1 MAGVMAPRIRLALMA
16 VASMVLLAALA
27 VVLFVR
33 PNDGAADQQGFAGA
47 IRPPIP
53 PQAWSLTDQD
63 GRSVRVGAPSSGPSI
78 VTFLYTH
85 CQDSCPVTASTIRG
99 ALDQLGHDVPVYAVS
114 VDPANDT
121 PQSARVF
128 MSQNHVT
135 GRMHFLLSPGATL
148 QHIWTQFGIRPQ
160 ERDSEHTAYVVLL
173 DRTGRQRIGFPFD
186 KLTPEGLAH
195 DLRRLEQSDTPT

>member
-1 MAGVMAPRIRLALMA
+1 MAF
-16 VASMVLLAALA
+16 ASMVLLAALA
-27 VVLFVR
+27 IVLFVR

-47 IRPPIP
+47 IRPQIP
-53 PQAWSLTDQD
+53 PRTWILKDQD
-63 GRSVRVGAPSSGPSI
+63 GRLVRVGAPSSGPSV

-99 ALDQLGHDVPVYAVS
+99 AMDQLGHDVPVYAVS

-121 PQSARVF
+121 PNSARVF

-135 GRMHFLLSPGATL
+135 GRMHFLLSPDSAL
-148 QHIWTQFGIRPQ
+148 QHVWNQFGIRPQ
-160 ERDSEHTAYVVLL
+160 ERNSEHTAYVVLL

-195 DLRRLEQSDTPT
+195 DLRLLEQSDAPT